1 MRRVEENAPKR
12 CAIYTRKSTSQ
23 GLEQEFN
30 SLDAQREACEQ
41 YISSRGWV
49 VLPRHYDDGGFTGA
63 NLERPGFQQLLEDI
77 DAGKIDLVVVYKVDR
92 LSRSLLDFAQVM
104 HRFDQAGVAFVSVT
118 QNFSTADAMGR
129 LTLNMLMSFAEF
141 EREMIAE
148 RTRDKMAAAR
158 KKGKWIGGRVPLG
171 YRIDDGKLAIDEE
184 EAAQVREIFRVYE
197 EERSLVAT
205 ADVLNDRGWRTK
217 LCVTKTGK
225 RFGGL
230 PWDKK
235 SIYRQ
240 LTNVIYVG
248 KVDFQGEIYT
258 GEHEALI
265 DETTFARVQKL
276 LARQGSEGHA
286 ARRRRHDF
294 LLGGLLR
301 CQVCG
306 SHMTPTWSKK
316 AGREYRYYVC
326 TKVERSGR
334 SACPVRSVP
343 AGTAEEFVVKHV
355 RAIATE
361 PALLSRVVSTLQQQ
375 GADRV
380 PVLEGEQQR
389 LEREQRQCREEARG
403 VMAVLGGDSA
413 RQNGLAAERLTE
425 LDQRVNQ
432 IERRLAE
439 IRDELAHIARSTVSL
454 AQIQR
459 AMELF
464 DPIWDVLLDR
474 ERYRILHL
482 LLERIVYD
490 GEKGEIELQFHAL
503 GITRLAAEAAMVG
516 QPDEK
521 AA

>member
-1 MRRVEENAPKR
+1 MTRVAENAPKR

-23 GLEQEFN
+23 GLEREFN

-41 YISSRGWV
+41 YVASRGWLA
-49 VLPRHYDDGGFTGA
+49 LPQRYDDGGFTGA
-63 NLERPGFQQLLEDI
+63 NLERPGFQQLLQDI

-171 YRIDDGKLAIDEE
+171 YRIEGGKLVIEEE

-217 LCVTKTGK
+217 LCITKTGK
-225 RFGGL
+225 SFGGL
-230 PWDKK
+230 AWDK
-235 SIYRQ
+235 SSVHRQ

-248 KVDFQGEIYT
+248 KVDFQGETYT
-258 GEHEALI
+258 GEHEAII

-276 LARQGSEGHA
+276 LARQGPEGPA
-286 ARRRRHDF
+286 TRRRRHDF

-301 CQVCG
+301 CRVCG
-306 SHMTPTWSKK
+306 SAMTPSWSTK

-326 TKVERSGR
+326 TKVDRIGR
-334 SACPVRSVP
+334 KACPVRSVP
-343 AGTAEEFVVKHV
+343 AGTTEEFVVKHI
-355 RAIATE
+355 RAIATA
-361 PALLSRVVSTLQQQ
+361 PALLTRVVAALEQQ
-375 GADRV
+375 GTERV
-380 PVLEGEQQR
+380 PALEAEQQR
-389 LEREQRQCREEARG
+389 LEREHRQCREEARG
-403 VMAVLGGDSA
+403 VMAALGGDSA
-413 RQNGLAAERLTE
+413 RQNGLAAERLAE
-425 LDQRVNQ
+425 LDQRVSQ
-432 IERRLAE
+432 LERRLAE
-439 IRDELAHIARSTVSL
+439 IQDELARIARSTVSH
-454 AQIQR
+454 AQVQR

-474 ERYRILHL
+474 ERYRIMHL

-503 GITRLAAEAAMVG
+503 GITRLANEAAMVG
-516 QPDEK
+516 QPE

>member
-1 MRRVEENAPKR
+1 MRCVEVNSPKR

-41 YISSRGWV
+41 YIASRGWV
-49 VLPRHYDDGGFTGA
+49 ALPQHYDDGGFTGA
-63 NLERPGFQQLLEDI
+63 NLERPGFQQLVQDI
-77 DAGKIDLVVVYKVDR
+77 GAGKIDLVVVYKVDR

-171 YRIDDGKLAIDEE
+171 YRIDGRKLAIDEE

-205 ADVLNDRGWRTK
+205 ADVLNDCGWRTK
-217 LCVTKTGK
+217 LCITKTGK

-240 LTNVIYVG
+240 LTNVIYIG
-248 KVDFQGEIYT
+248 KVDFQDESYT
-258 GEHEALI
+258 GEHEAII
-265 DETTFARVQKL
+265 DETTFERVRKL
-276 LARQGSEGHA
+276 LGRQGSEGQA

-301 CQVCG
+301 CRVCG
-306 SHMTPTWSKK
+306 SHMTPTWSRK

-343 AGTAEEFVVKHV
+343 AGTTEEFVVKHI
-355 RAIATE
+355 RAIACE
-361 PALLSRVVSTLQQQ
+361 PALLTHVVSTLQRQ
-375 GADRV
+375 GTDRV
-380 PVLEGEQQR
+380 PVLEGERQR
-389 LEREQRQCREEARG
+389 LEREHRQSREEARG
-403 VMAVLGGDSA
+403 VMAALGGENA
-413 RQNGLAAERLTE
+413 RQSSLAAERLGE
-425 LDQRVNQ
+425 LDQRVHQ
-432 IERRLAE
+432 IEQRIAE
-439 IRDELAHIARSTVSL
+439 IQDEHARIARSTVSL
-454 AQIQR
+454 AQVQR

-482 LLERIVYD
+482 LLEHIVYD

-503 GITRLAAEAAMVG
+503 GITRLATEAAMVG
-516 QPDEK
+516 QPDEE

>member
-1 MRRVEENAPKR
+1 MRRVEENTPKR

-49 VLPRHYDDGGFTGA
+49 ALPQHYDDGGFTGA

-77 DAGKIDLVVVYKVDR
+77 DAGKLDLVVVYKVDR

-171 YRIDDGKLAIDEE
+171 YRIDGGKLVIDEE

-205 ADVLNDRGWRTK
+205 ADVLNERGWRTK

-230 PWDKK
+230 PWDK
-235 SIYRQ
+235 SSVSRQ
-240 LTNVIYVG
+240 LTNVIYIG
-248 KVDFQGEIYT
+248 KVDFQGEIYM
-258 GEHEALI
+258 GEHEAII

-276 LARQGSEGHA
+276 RARQGSEGKA
-286 ARRRRHDF
+286 AQRRRYDF

-306 SHMTPTWSKK
+306 SHMTPTWSRK

-343 AGTAEEFVVKHV
+343 AGTTEEFVVRHIRV
-355 RAIATE
+355 IATE

-375 GADRV
+375 SANRV

-389 LEREQRQCREEARG
+389 LEREHRRCREEARG
-403 VMAVLGGDSA
+403 VMAALGGDSA

-425 LDQRVNQ
+425 LDEHVSQ
-432 IERRLAE
+432 IERRSAE
-439 IRDELAHIARSTVSL
+439 IRDELTHIERSTVSL

-474 ERYRILHL
+474 ERYRIMHL
-482 LLERIVYD
+482 LMERIVYD

-516 QPDEK
+516 QKDEE